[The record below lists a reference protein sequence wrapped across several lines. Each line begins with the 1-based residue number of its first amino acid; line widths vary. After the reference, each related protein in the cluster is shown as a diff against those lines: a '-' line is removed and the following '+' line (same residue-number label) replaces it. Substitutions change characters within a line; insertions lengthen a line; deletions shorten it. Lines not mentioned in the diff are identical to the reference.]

1 MKEEGNDMKQNA
13 KRIFAML
20 ILLALTAAGFWMRQT
35 QQNLLVWAAVA
46 AVAAFGVYAWRL
58 QPGKEERCSK
68 SVPAMLVSLAAS
80 VLLFGGALLRFS
92 AGHHIAMVA
101 LLALTA
107 LCWAVTAVLRQMGK
121 PVSVWLFIIP
131 AVFFAAELVVKFRV
145 WGSDPQILD
154 YCYEL
159 LALIATMCAVY
170 HMGSFSIGKGQRRRT
185 VFYAMSGVF
194 FSGVALAD
202 AVSHEGFIKL
212 AVMLWLIAELWRQLK
227 GGK

>member
-1 MKEEGNDMKQNA
+1 MKEEGNRMKQNA
-13 KRIFAML
+13 KRIFAVL
-20 ILLALTAAGFWMRQT
+20 ILLALTGAGFWLRQT
-35 QQNLLVWAAVA
+35 QQSLLAWVSAA
-46 AVAAFGVYAWRL
+46 AVAAFGLYAWRL
-58 QPGKEERCSK
+58 QPGKEACGK
-68 SVPAMLVSLAAS
+68 SVPVLLVSLASA
-80 VLLFGGALLRFS
+80 VLLLGGALARFL
-92 AGHHIAMVA
+92 AGNHIAMVA

-107 LCWAVTAVLRQMGK
+107 LCWAVTAVLRQTGK

-131 AVFFAAELVVKFRV
+131 TIYFAAELVVKFRV

-170 HMGSFSIGKGQRRRT
+170 HMGSFSIGKCQRRWT

-202 AVSHEGFIKL
+202 AVSDEGFIKL
-212 AVMLWLIAELWRQLK
+212 AVILWLAAELWRQLK
-227 GGK
+227 REK